1 MERPP
6 EHVLAAF
13 GLVGLRPVPLGS
25 SWEGGWRCG
34 EVVLSMVA
42 DHARAAWSAK
52 VRETLFV
59 DGVRLARPVRSTDGR
74 YVVAGWRADTFVAGT
89 PEPRHDEV
97 VSAAVRLHEATAK
110 LERPRFLTQPPVAP
124 WADVDVFIAADRAA
138 WEERPLHSLPP
149 GARVSPGSAD
159 GQRSIELINQ
169 LAALRRPTKSP
180 SQLVHGDLYGTV
192 LFAGTAAPGITD
204 ITPYWRPASW
214 AAGVVVVDALSWG
227 EADDGLIER
236 WSPLPEW
243 PQMLLRALMFRL
255 AVHALHP
262 RSTAAAF
269 PGLARTAALVRLVLY
284 DGRTRGAP
292 RLAGIRPIHG
302 EHPFGAQQLQLPG
315 GQMRGGATGRGDHP
329 MPRQVRRVGAHDPAN
344 DARAGKPCG
353 RSDVAV
359 GRHPTGRDRGDQRA
373 HGLDLFVG
381 DGRHGYSCLSC
392 LRITAAVSAGRA
404 CATM

>member
-1 MERPP
+1 VSVEPPP

-13 GLVGLRPVPLGS
+13 GLTGVRPVPLGA

-42 DHARAAWSAK
+42 DNARAAWSAR

-74 YVVAGWRADTFVAGT
+74 YVVSGWRADTFVAGT

-97 VSAAVRLHEATAK
+97 VSAAVRLHEATGK
-110 LERPRFLTQPPVAP
+110 LERPRFLTQGPTAP

-138 WEERPLHSLPP
+138 WEERPLQSVPSA
-149 GARVSPGSAD
+149 ARVTAPTAD
-159 GQRSIELINQ
+159 GQRSIDLINQ
-169 LAALRRPTKSP
+169 LARLRRPTKSAN
-180 SQLVHGDLYGTV
+180 QLVDGDLYGTV

-214 AAGVVVVDALSWG
+214 AAGVVVVDALAWG
-227 EADDGLIER
+227 EADEGLIER
-236 WSPLPEW
+236 WNALPEW

-269 PGLARTAALVRLVLY
+269 PGLARTAALVRLVL
-284 DGRTRGAP
+284 
-292 RLAGIRPIHG
+292 
-302 EHPFGAQQLQLPG
+302 
-315 GQMRGGATGRGDHP
+315 
-329 MPRQVRRVGAHDPAN
+329 
-344 DARAGKPCG
+344 
-353 RSDVAV
+353 
-359 GRHPTGRDRGDQRA
+359 
-373 HGLDLFVG
+373 
-381 DGRHGYSCLSC
+381 
-392 LRITAAVSAGRA
+392 
-404 CATM
+404 

>member
-1 MERPP
+1 MSVPRPP

-13 GLVGLRPVPLGS
+13 GLSGVHPVPLGAG
-25 SWEGGWRCG
+25 WEGGWRCG
-34 EVVLSMVA
+34 EVVLTMVA

-52 VRETLFV
+52 VRESLFV

-124 WADVDVFIAADRAA
+124 WGDVDVFIAADRAA
-138 WEERPLHSLPP
+138 WEERPLQSWPS

-159 GQRSIELINQ
+159 GQRSIDLINQ
-169 LAALRRPTKSP
+169 LAGLRRPIRSP

-192 LFAGTAAPGITD
+192 LFVGTAAPGITD
-204 ITPYWRPASW
+204 ITPYWRPAPW

-227 EADDGLIER
+227 DADDGLIER
-236 WSPLPEW
+236 WSSLPEW

-269 PGLARTAALVRLVLY
+269 PGLARTAALVRLVL
-284 DGRTRGAP
+284 
-292 RLAGIRPIHG
+292 
-302 EHPFGAQQLQLPG
+302 
-315 GQMRGGATGRGDHP
+315 
-329 MPRQVRRVGAHDPAN
+329 
-344 DARAGKPCG
+344 
-353 RSDVAV
+353 
-359 GRHPTGRDRGDQRA
+359 
-373 HGLDLFVG
+373 
-381 DGRHGYSCLSC
+381 
-392 LRITAAVSAGRA
+392 
-404 CATM
+404 

>member
-1 MERPP
+1 M
-6 EHVLAAF
+6 LATF
-13 GLVGLRPVPLGS
+13 GLAGSHPAQLGE
-25 SWEGGWRCG
+25 SWDGGWRCG

-52 VRETLFV
+52 ARETLFV

-74 YVVAGWRADTFVAGT
+74 YVVSGWRADTYVAGS

-97 VSAAVRLHEATAK
+97 VSAGMRLHEATSK

-138 WEERPLHSLPP
+138 WEERPLHSLPS

-159 GQRSIELINQ
+159 GQRSIDLINQ
-169 LAALRRPTKSP
+169 LALLRKPSKSP
-180 SQLVHGDLYGTV
+180 NQLVHGDLFGTV

-227 EADDGLIER
+227 DADDGLIER
-236 WSPLPEW
+236 WSSLPEW
-243 PQMLLRALMFRL
+243 SQMLLRALIFRL

-269 PGLARTAALVRLVLY
+269 PGLARTAAMVRLVL
-284 DGRTRGAP
+284 
-292 RLAGIRPIHG
+292 
-302 EHPFGAQQLQLPG
+302 
-315 GQMRGGATGRGDHP
+315 
-329 MPRQVRRVGAHDPAN
+329 
-344 DARAGKPCG
+344 
-353 RSDVAV
+353 
-359 GRHPTGRDRGDQRA
+359 
-373 HGLDLFVG
+373 
-381 DGRHGYSCLSC
+381 
-392 LRITAAVSAGRA
+392 
-404 CATM
+404 